1 MIGSEGF
8 WTGRIMKMFN
18 TQWSAIDYG
27 HCLVKERFISRGVK
41 SACRVVE
48 HGSQDTS
55 DWECQIRTD
64 SNPYD
69 SLMGH

>member
-27 HCLVKERFISRGVK
+27 HCLVKERSKSRGVK
-41 SACRVVE
+41 SACRVVK
-48 HGSQDTS
+48 HGGQDTS
-55 DWECQIRTD
+55 DCSNLAFPD
-64 SNPYD
+64 STH
-69 SLMGH
+69 MTR